1 MINLSVVKSIVSD
14 KKVIVV
20 GGDEW
25 NEIVKLVPNNEDGF
39 NFLSGNDLNE
49 YSIFDLLF
57 DLSVEVKYME

>member
-57 DLSVEVKYME
+57 DLSVEVKYTE

>member
-20 GGDEW
+20 GGSEW

-57 DLSVEVKYME
+57 DLSVEVKYTE

>member
-1 MINLSVVKSIVSD
+1 MINLSVIKSIVSD

-39 NFLSGNDLNE
+39 NFLSGDDFNE
-49 YSIFDLLF
+49 DSIFDLLF
-57 DLSVEVKYME
+57 DLSVEVKYTE

>member
-39 NFLSGNDLNE
+39 NFLSGYDLNE

-57 DLSVEVKYME
+57 DLSVEVKYTE

>member
-39 NFLSGNDLNE
+39 NFLSGDDLNE

-57 DLSVEVKYME
+57 DLSVEVKYTE

>member
-1 MINLSVVKSIVSD
+1 MISVSVVKSIVSD

-20 GGDEW
+20 GGSEW

-39 NFLSGNDLNE
+39 NFLSGYDLNE

-57 DLSVEVKYME
+57 DLSVEVEYTE

>member
-1 MINLSVVKSIVSD
+1 MINLSVIKSIVSD

-39 NFLSGNDLNE
+39 NFLSGYDLNE

-57 DLSVEVKYME
+57 DLSVEVKYTE

>member
-1 MINLSVVKSIVSD
+1 MISVSKLSSIISD

-57 DLSVEVKYME
+57 DLSVEVKYTE

>member
-1 MINLSVVKSIVSD
+1 MINLSVIKSIVSD

-39 NFLSGNDLNE
+39 NFLSGDDFNE
-49 YSIFDLLF
+49 DSIFDLLF
-57 DLSVEVKYME
+57 NLGVEVEYME

>member
-1 MINLSVVKSIVSD
+1 MINLSVIKSIVSD

-57 DLSVEVKYME
+57 DLSVEVKYTE

>member
-1 MINLSVVKSIVSD
+1 MINLSVLKSIVSD

>member
-1 MINLSVVKSIVSD
+1 MINLSVIKSIVSD

-39 NFLSGNDLNE
+39 NFLSGDDFNE
-49 YSIFDLLF
+49 DSIFDLLF
-57 DLSVEVKYME
+57 NLGVEVEYTE

>member
-39 NFLSGNDLNE
+39 NFLSGDDFNE
-49 YSIFDLLF
+49 DSIFDLLF
-57 DLSVEVKYME
+57 NLGVEVEYTE

>member
-1 MINLSVVKSIVSD
+1 MINLSKLSSIIGD

-39 NFLSGNDLNE
+39 NFLSGDDLNE

-57 DLSVEVKYME
+57 DLSVEVKYTE